1 MTSKNLF
8 FKLMKKDLG
17 QRLWAVALIGMGC
30 FFAYP
35 VTAAVSAGDIERY
48 EDLKLGMIR
57 YSDQILEWLS
67 FENGMTAFVMMVAA
81 LVCGISGFAWLN
93 AKSKVDF
100 YHSIP
105 VRREVLFHQRNFD
118 YGSALCDFHGC
129 GWLHCSGLRSGR
141 HKAVA
146 GDFCCLLTSSD
157 VFYSDVYHG
166 GCISDA
172 DGKYGGG
179 LSGLRGVF
187 FRSASGSQSDSGIFY
202 DVFPHRDVGELA
214 ESHGNRDSVFSGL

>member
-67 FENGMTAFVMMVAA
+67 FENGMTAFVMMVA
-81 LVCGISGFAWLN
+81 G
-93 AKSKVDF
+93 
-100 YHSIP
+100 P
-105 VRREVLFHQRNFD
+105 
-118 YGSALCDFHGC
+118 
-129 GWLHCSGLRSGR
+129 GLRNQR
-141 HKAVA
+141 L
-146 GDFCCLLTSSD
+146 C
-157 VFYSDVYHG
+157 
-166 GCISDA
+166 
-172 DGKYGGG
+172 
-179 LSGLRGVF
+179 
-187 FRSASGSQSDSGIFY
+187 
-202 DVFPHRDVGELA
+202 LA
-214 ESHGNRDSVFSGL
+214 ECKKQGGFLSQHSCAQRGTLCC